1 MGNAA
6 GLVYKDGKFREGSL
20 ELREGRLEFKK
31 LAGKPKKHNN
41 VIVPAFVN
49 CHTHLGDSFIKLPK
63 KMGVKEL
70 VAPPNGYKHKMLREV
85 SEGTQVTAMRSA
97 IFEMERTG
105 TSHFIDFREGG
116 LEGVRRLL
124 KASVG
129 LRTRPLI
136 FGRPAELKYDENEMN
151 ALLAAVD
158 GIGLSSF
165 SDWDPNELAAISE
178 HARKKKKPLA
188 LHASEAVREDIDKIL
203 ELRPAFLVH
212 MLKGTDGDFE
222 KCAGSK
228 IPIVVCPRANSFFGL
243 EPPVKKMLDAGVQVC
258 LGTDNAMLASP
269 DMFEEMRTIKALLPE
284 NYSEEIIKIA
294 LGNGRVLLEK
304 LTGSKAEG
312 YPEFLVMRLADEEP
326 FAGLLE
332 ASAEKISKRY
342 F

>member
-1 MGNAA
+1 MGSAA
-6 GLVYKDGKFREGSL
+6 GLVYKDGKFHVGSI
-20 ELREGRLEFKK
+20 ESKGGFYEFKK
-31 LAGKPKKHNN
+31 SAGRSKKHNT

-49 CHTHLGDSFIKLPK
+49 CHTHLGDAFVKLPK
-63 KMGVKEL
+63 KMSVEEL

-97 IFEMERTG
+97 IAEMERTG

-116 LEGVRRLL
+116 LEGARRLL

-129 LRTRPLI
+129 LRAKPLI

-151 ALLAAVD
+151 ALLATVD
-158 GIGLSSF
+158 GIGLSSL
-165 SDWDPNELAAISE
+165 SDWDPDELAAVSD
-178 HARKKKKPLA
+178 HARKKRRPLA

-212 MLKGTDGDFE
+212 MVKGTDDDFK

-243 EPPVKKMLDAGVQVC
+243 KPPVKKMLDAGVQVC
-258 LGTDNAMLASP
+258 LGTDNAMLAGP
-269 DMFEEMRTIKALLPE
+269 DTFEEMKALKALLPE

-294 LGNGRVLLEK
+294 LGNGRALLEK
-304 LTGSKAEG
+304 LTGSKTEG
-312 YPEFLVMRLADEEP
+312 YPEFLVMRIAGEEP
-326 FAGLLE
+326 FAGLLG
-332 ASAEKISKRY
+332 ASAENISKRC